1 MSFDYSK
8 LLGKIVEVYGTQQ
21 KFSDA
26 MNLSERSIS
35 LKLNGKTGWKQSEIV
50 QASNLLGIPAE
61 LISQYFFA
69 QKVQL
74 D

>member
-61 LISQYFFA
+61 LISQYFFT
-69 QKVQL
+69 QKVQS

>member
-61 LISQYFFA
+61 LISQYFFV
-69 QKVQL
+69 QKVQS